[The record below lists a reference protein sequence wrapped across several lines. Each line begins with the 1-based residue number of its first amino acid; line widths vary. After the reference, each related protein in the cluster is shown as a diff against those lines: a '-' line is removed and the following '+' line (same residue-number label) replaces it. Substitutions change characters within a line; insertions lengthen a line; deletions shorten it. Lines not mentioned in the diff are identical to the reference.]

1 MESSLEDYLNSRFD
15 PQLAWYGRKS
25 AHYKKYS
32 QTLNVVTLVGGIL
45 TPILGSGG
53 YRQAT
58 LITATIV
65 AIGLAMLKYFKFE
78 DQWYTY
84 RTTVEELKREK
95 IHFSYGVD
103 VYAYAEEPEK
113 LFIERSESLIGG
125 EHLSWC
131 SLVQEKP
138 AHKGK

>member
-1 MESSLEDYLNSRFD
+1 MKTILIPGSI
-15 PQLAWYGRKS
+15 PQLEWYEIKS
-25 AHYKKYS
+25 THYKKYA
-32 QTLNVVTLVGGIL
+32 QTLNVITVVGGIL
-45 TPILGSGG
+45 TPIFGSGG
-53 YRQAT
+53 YQKAT

-78 DQWYTY
+78 ELWLTY
-84 RTTVEELKREK
+84 RATIEALRKEK

-103 VYAYAEEPEK
+103 PYASAEEPEK

-131 SLVQEKP
+131 SLIQEKS